1 MSKDTS
7 TQTEIDAGQHQYIQ
21 MKKAAAEKVLEPKQ
35 KMQMTYPVDR
45 IIAKLEQIELE
56 LVYLRHEWED
66 NKKDSFDNNELLGR
80 LATKIEEWVG
90 VAEET
95 G

>member
-1 MSKDTS
+1 MAADASLRRLAPS
-7 TQTEIDAGQHQYIQ
+7 MTQTRIEDHAPQQNNY
-21 MKKAAAEKVLEPKQ
+21 
-35 KMQMTYPVDR
+35 DR
-45 IIAKLEQIELE
+45 IIDQLEKVQLE

-66 NKKDSFDNNELLGR
+66 NKRDLFDNNEMIGLLAKHIR
-80 LATKIEEWVG
+80 VQSRKIEEWVG